1 GGRPCASAQGRAS
14 RRAARAGSQEQ
25 GEGPPGLVTLGALLT
40 RAALRR
46 PDAEAVVDGQR
57 RLTYG
62 ELDAR
67 AAAAAWGFGR
77 LGVARGD
84 RVLLALRNRL
94 EHVVAYWALQ
104 KLGGVAVP
112 VNFRLAAN
120 ELRYLLDDSGA
131 RVALFEDSTSGPML
145 EAASGTTTR
154 LVFVGDRPA
163 AGATSFDG
171 VLGDGGAAAP
181 VPEPPTENDLS
192 LILSVGRRPRRR
204 HDHQRRREHPSGRDR
219 GRAGATR
226 RREGRGGHRRA
237 RREVGRARRRL
248 RRAGLRL
255 DGGRARPALPG
266 ERRPRELQAASPF
279 RVRR

>member
-1 GGRPCASAQGRAS
+1 GPPRPCDLRA
-14 RRAARAGSQEQ
+14 RLA
-25 GEGPPGLVTLGALLT
+25 

-120 ELRYLLDDSGA
+120 ELRYLLADSGA
-131 RVALFEDSTSGPML
+131 KVALFENSTSDPML
-145 EAASGTTTR
+145 EAARGTLTC
-154 LVFVGDRPA
+154 LVFVGDRKPT
-163 AGATSFDG
+163 GATPSDDVLGFEG
-171 VLGDGGAAAP
+171 VLGDGAGGGR
-181 VPEPPTENDLS
+181 VG
-192 LILSVGRRPRRR
+192 VGRGAGGAWARVVRAV
-204 HDHQRRREHPSGRDR
+204 R
-219 GRAGATR
+219 GLG
-226 RREGRGGHRRA
+226 A
-237 RREVGRARRRL
+237 RR
-248 RRAGLRL
+248 
-255 DGGRARPALPG
+255 P
-266 ERRPRELQAASPF
+266 PR
-279 RVRR
+279 

>member
-1 GGRPCASAQGRAS
+1 M
-14 RRAARAGSQEQ
+14 
-25 GEGPPGLVTLGALLT
+25 TLGALLA

-46 PDAEAVVDGQR
+46 PDAEAVVDGPR

-120 ELRYLLDDSGA
+120 ELRYLLADSGA
-131 RVALFEDSTSGPML
+131 KVALFENSTSDPML
-145 EAASGTTTR
+145 EAARGTPTC
-154 LVFVGDRPA
+154 LVFVGDRKPT
-163 AGATSFDG
+163 GATPSDDVLGFEG
-171 VLGDGGAAAP
+171 VLGDG
-181 VPEPPTENDLS
+181 
-192 LILSVGRRPRRR
+192 
-204 HDHQRRREHPSGRDR
+204 
-219 GRAGATR
+219 AGG
-226 RREGRGGHRRA
+226 GRGGVA
-237 RREVGRARRRL
+237 RRSGTPSSRPQREA
-248 RRAGLRL
+248 LRL
-255 DGGRARPALPG
+255 G
-266 ERRPRELQAASPF
+266 ERVTQPRDPPRPPPAPSPSCQA
-279 RVRR
+279 RVISR